1 MTTGQSL
8 STHTR
13 AFLMGW
19 PVWGVL
25 LASSEIWLCVSV
37 SLCSSY
43 SVRMVAESAGVLAF
57 VRRIIL
63 SPRSQLLLCGR
74 WYDER
79 AETSDQAPNNSYKA
93 KRIRNN
99 T

>member
-13 AFLMGW
+13 AFLMGR

-74 WYDER
+74 GQTVVRRTGRDIR
-79 AETSDQAPNNSYKA
+79 PSAE
-93 KRIRNN
+93 
-99 T
+99 